1 MRFTDRAIKA
11 LKAGAKRRDIRES
24 GRPGFAIRVFPS
36 GTKSWIYIYKRDGR
50 TRRLTLGQ
58 YPAMTLTKAHEEY
71 AKARSIVKDGGD
83 PAADAVASKLEEKR
97 AATVAAFAVEYMER
111 WAKPRKRTWKED
123 QRILDKD
130 ILPAWGRRK
139 MRDITRRDINLI
151 LDAIMDRGAPES
163 ANRTHALIHKMFNFA
178 VSRDVVPFNPCAGIG
193 KPARRRQ
200 RDRVLT
206 DAEVRT
212 HWNGIMESSMS
223 LGSRVA
229 LLLQLTTAQR
239 KGEIIS
245 MRWDEIDGDWWT
257 IPAARA
263 KNGLAHKVPL
273 TPQALALLERMKGA
287 DSEYVFPSPKK
298 TGHVTPES
306 VDHALRRYLERLE
319 KPIHKGDAGWF
330 TPHDLRRTAATR
342 MTEMGISRLVVS
354 KILNHAET
362 GVTAIYDRNSYD
374 REKRQALEA
383 WGRRL
388 DAILT
393 GEDESSKVVPLRTA

>member
-1 MRFTDRAIKA
+1 MRFTDRAIKS
-11 LKAGAKRRDIRES
+11 LKAGAVRRDFREA

-36 GTKSWIYIYKRDGR
+36 GTKTWVYIYKRDGR

-58 YPAMTLTKAHEEY
+58 YPSMTLTRAHEEY
-71 AKARSIVKDGGD
+71 AKARTIVKSGGD
-83 PAADAVASKLEEKR
+83 PAADAVACKLEQKL
-97 AATVAAFAVEYMER
+97 ADTVAGFADEYMER
-111 WAKPRKRTWKED
+111 WAKPRKRSWKED
-123 QRILDKD
+123 QRILKKD

-139 MRDITRRDINLI
+139 MRDITRRDINLL
-151 LDAIMDRGAPES
+151 LDAIMDRGAPAS

-178 VSRDVVPFNPCAGIG
+178 LSRDVVPFNPCAGIG
-193 KPARRRQ
+193 KPAKTRQ
-200 RDRVLT
+200 RDRILS
-206 DAEVRT
+206 DNEVRT
-212 HWNGIMESSMS
+212 HWNGIMDSSLS

-239 KGEIIS
+239 KGEIVS
-245 MRWDEIDGDWWT
+245 VRWDEIVGDWWT
-257 IPAARA
+257 IPAAKA

-273 TPQALALLERMKGA
+273 TPQALTLLERMKGA
-287 DSEYVFPSPKK
+287 HDIYVFPSPN
-298 TGHVTPES
+298 GNRHVTPIS
-306 VDHALRRYLERLE
+306 IDHALRNYKRRLSLQ
-319 KPIHKGDAGWF
+319 KGDDGWF
-330 TPHDLRRTAATR
+330 NPHDLRRTAATR

-374 REKRQALEA
+374 REKRQALET

-393 GEDESSKVVPLRTA
+393 GEDKSKVVQLRTA